1 MQQVVL
7 KAEPRETGK
16 GSAHRVRA
24 EGYVPAIVYGKNT
37 SNVGLMVNG
46 RELGRLLHVGA
57 GRNNLFRVEVG
68 SEEPRT
74 CIIKEVQSDPVSG
87 RIIHVDLFQISLKDR
102 ITTSVAILLHG
113 EDAVEKTGGILQHG
127 MRELEIECL
136 PTDIPEHITVDVSA
150 LHVGQ
155 HISAGEIKLPEGVE
169 LINEP
174 EEVVVSVVAPKR
186 AEVEATE
193 TEAAVAPAEP
203 ELVKKKAAEEDEKDK
218 KDK

>member
-7 KAEPRETGK
+7 KAELRDTGK

-24 EGYVPAIVYGKNT
+24 EGYVPAIVYGKNVA
-37 SNVGLMVNG
+37 NVGLKVNG

-87 RIIHVDLFQISLKDR
+87 ALVHVDLFQISLKDR
-102 ITTSVAILLHG
+102 ITTSVAIVLRG
-113 EDAVEKTGGILQHG
+113 EEAVEKTGGIIQHG
-127 MRELEIECL
+127 MRELDIECL
-136 PTDIPEHITVDVSA
+136 PTDIPEHIVVDIST

-155 HISAGEIKLPEGVE
+155 HIAAGEIKLPEGVE

-174 EEVVVSVVAPKR
+174 EEVVVSVVAPKHT
-186 AEVEATE
+186 EVEATE
-193 TEAAVAPAEP
+193 TEAAANSSEP
-203 ELVKKKAAEEDEKDK
+203 ELVKKKAAEEAEKDK
-218 KDK
+218 